1 MLRESWYVATREIR
15 HFYRQRIQVITA
27 LVTPLIW
34 LALFGSALSGGL
46 PGFNLSS
53 LGIRGIPTTLTFIVF
68 SLNLDPL
75 MSAVPVWWI
84 WIIKYYLLNLTTIS
98 YISFLSPGIVAM
110 TAMFTAMFAG
120 VSIVWDRRFGF
131 LNKLLVSP
139 IPRSSIMLGKM
150 ISATIRAMT
159 QGLIVIALAILVGA
173 KINTGLLGIIMA
185 VPYMALFS
193 LGFSG
198 MSTAV
203 GIKMAEHEEFFGV
216 INLILMPLFFASGAL
231 FPVAL
236 MPGWL
241 QVVAYGNPLTY
252 AVDGIRGCLIGG
264 TFGLLQ
270 GDYAFIGVGGSLL
283 VDAAVL
289 GLFIVI
295 MVTIGVTVFRRSLK

>member
-1 MLRESWYVATREIR
+1 MLRESWCVATREIKR
-15 HFYRQRIQVITA
+15 FYRQKIQLITS

-34 LALFGSALSGGL
+34 LALFGYALSGGL

-53 LGIRGIPTTLTFIVF
+53 LGIQGIPTMLTFIVF

-75 MSAVPVWWI
+75 MSIIPVWVI
-84 WIIKYYLLNLTTIS
+84 WIIKYYLINLTTIS

-139 IPRSSIMLGKM
+139 IPRTSIMLGKM
-150 ISATIRAMT
+150 ISATIRAVI

-173 KINTGLLGIIMA
+173 KINTGPLGIIMA
-185 VPYMALFS
+185 VPYIVLFS

-241 QVVAYGNPLTY
+241 QTVAYGNPLTY
-252 AVDGIRGCLIGG
+252 AVDAIRGCLIGG
-264 TFGLLQ
+264 TFGTFQ
-270 GDYAFIGVGGSLL
+270 GGYAFTGIEGSLL
-283 VDAAVL
+283 ADAAVL
-289 GLFIVI
+289 GVFIII
-295 MVTIGVTVFRRSLK
+295 MVSIGVTVFRRSLK